1 MTTQLKGK
9 QLWMGLVEVRALKGT
24 RVLTDAKGAFLNLV
38 TWASDGE
45 EFKSK
50 AELVLGKLGLFVVQ
64 IENPEPVSIRRK
76 NVEFE
81 VEVEDMIAG
90 ALDNPNAIVHGT
102 LHTWKRDTA

>member
-1 MTTQLKGK
+1 MRRQIIPYSPELKQRARELRRKMTLTEILLWKQLKGK

-50 AELVLGKLGLFVVQ
+50 AELVLGKLGLF
-64 IENPEPVSIRRK
+64 
-76 NVEFE
+76 
-81 VEVEDMIAG
+81 A
-90 ALDNPNAIVHGT
+90 
-102 LHTWKRDTA
+102 

>member
-38 TWASDGE
+38 TWASDAE

-90 ALDNPNAIVHGT
+90 ALDNPNAIVYET